1 MNDVLLWIIAMTF
14 INGLLAFAG
23 AGLDII
29 FKRNIK
35 KILIILVSF
44 TTGAL
49 IGGALFHFI
58 PEALVTLDI
67 VYTFF
72 LVIVGFFV
80 FFVLEKFLYWHHHH
94 DEECEEHPFT
104 YLIIWGDA
112 LHNFI
117 DGLIIASSFLISI
130 PFGIITSILII
141 AHELPQ
147 EIGDYA
153 VLIYGGMKKKKALM
167 YNFLSQL
174 TAVIGGIMGFF
185 FLGAE
190 KYAIGLLPIAAGGF
204 MYIAIAD
211 LIPEIFNEKNKKKMV
226 INILAIIIGLALLIS
241 AKFLAE

>member
-1 MNDVLLWIIAMTF
+1 MEILLWIILMTF
-14 INGLLAFAG
+14 INGLIAFAG

-58 PEALVTLDI
+58 PEALENLDI
-67 VYTFF
+67 GYTFSLALF
-72 LVIVGFFV
+72 GFFV

-104 YLIIWGDA
+104 YLIVWGDA

-117 DGLIIASSFLISI
+117 DGLIIASSFIISI
-130 PFGIITSILII
+130 PFGVITSFLIM

-153 VLIYGGMKKKKALM
+153 TLIYGGMKNKKALL

-174 TAVIGGIMGFF
+174 TAVIGGIIGYF

-190 KYAIGLLPIAAGGF
+190 KYAVWLLPIAAGGF

-211 LIPEIFNEKNKKKMV
+211 LIPEIFREKSKKKMLV
-226 INILAIIIGLALLIS
+226 NILAIIVGLALLIS
-241 AKFLAE
+241 AKFLVE